1 MSERNLSIE
10 LRPKSLASM
19 IGADQART
27 EIMSV
32 FHSGRVPTAWLFF
45 GPPGTG
51 KTTLARILAV
61 LVQDEPTV
69 PADSFDIVEMNAADA
84 TGVDA
89 MRDLIQSTFFFPSVG
104 KYRVYI
110 LDEAQKLSASAQD
123 LLLKAME
130 DTPEGTMW
138 IICSSAPSKLNK
150 ALRSR
155 CYPIEMKLLSPA
167 NVKELVLWALTEL
180 KSDAGALSY
189 ADQITDALIAG
200 EVFSPRSVVM
210 VLERCL
216 NGATAA
222 EAVSSVKDEAVA
234 DTIDLCRAAS
244 RGDWEAARA
253 LLLTID
259 ADTVISVRAALC
271 GYFKAVMLKNPIS
284 NKSTICA
291 TVIKELSQSAGY
303 DNKTQFALLCA
314 TLYTACSKIKAALT
328 NGANSR

>member
-10 LRPKSLASM
+10 LRPKTLNAM
-19 IGADQART
+19 IGADFAVA
-27 EIMSV
+27 EIKSV
-32 FHSGRVPTAWLFF
+32 LASGRIPTSFMFF

-61 LVQDEPTV
+61 LVQDEPDT

-110 LDEAQKLSASAQD
+110 LDEAQKLSAAAQD

-138 IICSSAPSKLNK
+138 IICTTAPSKLNK

-155 CYPIEMKLLSPA
+155 CYPIEMRLLSPA
-167 NVKELVLWALTEL
+167 SVKKLVLWVLVEL

-189 ADQITDALIAG
+189 VDHIADALVAG

-210 VLERCL
+210 VVERCL
-216 NGATAA
+216 NGVIAA
-222 EAVSSVKDEAVA
+222 DAVSSVKDEAVA
-234 DTIDLCRAAS
+234 ETIELCRAAS
-244 RGDWEAARA
+244 RGDWDAARE
-253 LLLTID
+253 LLMNTD

-271 GYFKAVMLKNPIS
+271 GYFKAVMLKSPIS